1 MSISVVRQQLEE
13 FQREVLAGHCLSDH
27 QTQLIERIADDLALL
42 CDDEEL
48 QQQEAEDGVLS
59 NQLDQQAVN
68 FEQDHP
74 TIAQIMRQLVDSLSK
89 MGV

>member
-1 MSISVVRQQLEE
+1 MSVSVIRQQLEE
-13 FQREVLAGHCLSDH
+13 FQREVLAGHCLSED
-27 QTQLIERIADDLALL
+27 QNQLIARIADDLALL

-48 QQQEAEDGVLS
+48 QQREAEDGVLS
-59 NQLDQQAVN
+59 SQLDQQAVN

-74 TIAQIMRQLVDSLSK
+74 TLAQIMRQLVDSLAK